1 MNLMEF
7 KSFFVHIRSAA
18 HGVHSKI
25 KNKEMGEAR
34 GAYGGKE
41 SCIEIVGGETS
52 QQTIWKT

>member
-1 MNLMEF
+1 MNLMNF

-25 KNKEMGEAR
+25 KNKKMGGAR
-34 GAYGGKE
+34 GTYGGKE
-41 SCIEIVGGETS
+41 SCIQKFGAEAS